1 MAWDKYIDMGVR
13 VCVSKRLVW
22 LSINGVFVL
31 DIRGV
36 YLSFAFLYHSMK
48 INDLPPEI
56 LALIFQV
63 LPSQYDLFQC
73 ALTCKHFNEGAIPLL
88 WRAPDLSQNNQFS
101 KFVRCLTSSRKP
113 LGHWVRRFKVD
124 VDTHSIGDHDCIN
137 LVQYMPQLEE
147 FIVENAERL
156 TDKSI
161 CKLPEQCQQLQE
173 LQLERADITYRS
185 AHYLGRC
192 KRLRRLTLRDCS
204 KLNSLTLLPF
214 AECPLEYLDLSG
226 CKWLNAQDTAYDLRA
241 FHRLKHLDIVCS
253 DQGSMNEFM
262 QHLTVDDET
271 GQTIIPALTSF
282 SVTGRNQI
290 GDDAVVQFVQLH
302 PHLEYLTLMA
312 CAITDISLNAI
323 QHHLPQLRFLD
334 ISYCEGVSQ
343 GGVRKLIQHSE
354 GLEMIGL
361 KGCGITPFAEL
372 LSNLSSSPRRPL
384 IDRLGQ
390 VELAIIRSAPEEHVP
405 TSPQTTQ
412 QQQDDDPTPMDH
424 ELILPQND
432 TPDPTQEMHDHSI
445 FLAYAAIQRSLDANT
460 L

>member
-1 MAWDKYIDMGVR
+1 MYYKWVGKQGSITANIQGAT
-13 VCVSKRLVW
+13 S
-22 LSINGVFVL
+22 LSL
-31 DIRGV
+31 
-36 YLSFAFLYHSMK
+36 LYHSMK

-63 LPSQYDLFQC
+63 LSSQYDLFQC

-88 WRAPDLSQNNQFS
+88 WRAPDLSENNQFT
-101 KFVRCLTSSRKP
+101 KFVKCLASSRKP
-113 LGHWVRRFKVD
+113 LGNWVRRFKVH

-137 LVQYMPQLEE
+137 LIQYMPQLEE

-204 KLNSLTLLPF
+204 KLNSMTLLPF

-262 QHLTVDDET
+262 QHLSVDDET

-290 GDDAVVQFVQLH
+290 SDDAVVRFVQLH

-323 QHHLPQLRFLD
+323 QHHLTQLRFLD

-343 GGVRKLIQHSE
+343 AGVRKLIQHSE

-372 LSNLSSSPRRPL
+372 ISNLSSPRRPL

-390 VELAIIRSAPEEHVP
+390 VELAVIRSAPEHMSTADQPVQEDH
-405 TSPQTTQ
+405 T
-412 QQQDDDPTPMDH
+412 TPMDT

>member
-1 MAWDKYIDMGVR
+1 
-13 VCVSKRLVW
+13 
-22 LSINGVFVL
+22 
-31 DIRGV
+31 
-36 YLSFAFLYHSMK
+36 MK